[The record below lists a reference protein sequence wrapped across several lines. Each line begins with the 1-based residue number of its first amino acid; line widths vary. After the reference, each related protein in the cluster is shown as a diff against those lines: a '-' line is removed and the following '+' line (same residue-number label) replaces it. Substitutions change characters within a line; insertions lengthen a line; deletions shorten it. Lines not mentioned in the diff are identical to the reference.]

1 MAFPIKKLVLPRDLK
16 GKQNGKLPAEILG
29 NIGPYGQMH
38 HLAANAWE
46 AMRAHAAKDGITLAH
61 VGDYRPYD
69 KQYALFMQ
77 RYVKGDSGD
86 SRRITRKFQG
96 AVWMLKPK
104 MAQAAVPG
112 TSNHGWGLAIDSALK
127 VNGKV
132 VSISSNARGKTHHKT
147 GVDWLLDY
155 ADSYGFSWELQS
167 EPWHLRYYPAEA
179 VPQAVQN
186 WLAGKPRPPKP
197 ATTPA
202 TSDNPTVAI
211 NTKKPWPGGK
221 SLRMGMRN
229 NINIKA
235 VQTRLGIKADGNFG
249 PQTNHHVVDFQKKN
263 PACGPADGVV
273 GPKTWKVMFG

>member
-1 MAFPIKKLVLPRDLK
+1 MAFPIKKVVLPKDLK
-16 GKQNGKLPAEILG
+16 GKENGKLPAEILG
-29 NIGPYGQMH
+29 NIGPSGRMH

-46 AMRAHAAKDGITLAH
+46 AMRAHAAQDGITLAH
-61 VGDYRPYD
+61 VGDYRPYEQ
-69 KQYALFMQ
+69 QYALFMQ

-132 VSISSNARGKTHHKT
+132 VSISNNARGNTHHKT

-186 WLAGKPRPPKP
+186 WLAGNPRPPK
-197 ATTPA
+197 AVTTPP
-202 TSDNPTVAI
+202 TTENPTVSI
-211 NTKKPWPGGK
+211 STKKPWPGGR

-229 NINIKA
+229 NINVKA
-235 VQTRLGIKADGNFG
+235 VQARLGIKADGHFG
-249 PQTNHHVVDFQKKN
+249 PQTNHHVMDFQRKN
-263 PACGPADGVV
+263 PACGPVDGIV